1 MSEPLRGSDAPHGRS
16 AVAGG
21 AGDEDTETEEHL
33 MGAVRARREA
43 GRWRGRVGFG
53 KAAVAPERATAVY
66 VVAVAMAAEGGGE
79 GLGDG
84 GGRGGWMWGV
94 RVFLSSSY

>member
-1 MSEPLRGSDAPHGRS
+1 MSEPLRGSAAPHGRS

-21 AGDEDTETEEHL
+21 ACEGDTEEHL

-53 KAAVAPERATAVY
+53 KAAVVPEKATAVY
-66 VVAVAMAAEGGGE
+66 VVAVAMAAAVV
-79 GLGDG
+79 LKAAA
-84 GGRGGWMWGV
+84 
-94 RVFLSSSY
+94 RVWER